1 MASWCGWFLQEKLF
15 PERMSGVFSVG
26 YRLDP
31 AEVSPASRARLFH
44 RPPAENERRVSL
56 QIPHPENR

>member
-1 MASWCGWFLQEKLF
+1 
-15 PERMSGVFSVG
+15 MSGVFSVG

-31 AEVSPASRARLFH
+31 AEYRLDPAEYRLDPAEVSPASLTRLFH